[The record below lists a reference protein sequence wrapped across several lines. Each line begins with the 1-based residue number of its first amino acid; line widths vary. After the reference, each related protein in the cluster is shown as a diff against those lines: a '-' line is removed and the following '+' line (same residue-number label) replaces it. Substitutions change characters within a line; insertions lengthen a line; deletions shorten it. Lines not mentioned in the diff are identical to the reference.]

1 MKTPLGWKREI
12 LDNVSVIQT
21 GLAKGKAVNTSPAR
35 LPYLRVAN
43 VQDGFLDLTEIK
55 EIEVEQSQ
63 IERYRIF
70 PGDILLTEGGD
81 RDKLGRGTLWEG
93 QIPLCLHQNHIFVV
107 RANKNIIFNKFLAY
121 LFSSPLGKK
130 YFLSCAKQST
140 NLASINSTQ
149 LRNFPLVFPSI
160 QEQKA
165 IAAILSTWDEAIEK
179 MERLIVLKE
188 KKTKYLRS
196 KFYRDLKSDKIPL
209 SEVAYVG
216 TGQAAPQNAEEFSI
230 KGSPFLRVSSL
241 DKLMNGNE
249 NDIEFLNDEFAK
261 KNKMKLFP
269 AKTLIFAK
277 SGMSIR
283 LNRLHILEQPSYL
296 VSHLAGIIPSKNL
309 DIHYLKFLFEI
320 TPPSKMLQGDGFP
333 SIRTS
338 EIESILIK
346 YPSLN
351 KQKEIGEK
359 FKYLQYELYLL
370 FEYLKLL
377 RNQKNGLMQKLLTG
391 KWRVNF
397 KEEK

>member
-1 MKTPLGWKREI
+1 MKTSLKWRREI

-107 RANKNIIFNKFLAY
+107 RANENIIFNKFLAY

-149 LRNFPLVFPSI
+149 LRNFPVVFPVI

-165 IAAILSTWDEAIEK
+165 IVAILSTWDEAIEK
-179 MERLIVLKE
+179 TERLIAFKELQFEWLVNKFIGKRKAEVSLAKLCPPEIGNKLVKNEEDLGYLEIGDIDVKTKDYQIDNKE
-188 KKTKYLRS
+188 KRPATGAVKVPANTLLISTVRPTRGAITRTKSELYVSSAFCKLRLTNDFYFYCLYQR
-196 KFYRDLKSDKIPL
+196 KFFDHLKHKQSGATYPTVKDIDILTFKIPVVSESEQKKIIQILNSAKQEIDLLKKL
-209 SEVAYVG
+209 SDGY
-216 TGQAAPQNAEEFSI
+216 
-230 KGSPFLRVSSL
+230 
-241 DKLMNGNE
+241 
-249 NDIEFLNDEFAK
+249 
-261 KNKMKLFP
+261 
-269 AKTLIFAK
+269 
-277 SGMSIR
+277 R
-283 LNRLHILEQPSYL
+283 L
-296 VSHLAGIIPSKNL
+296 
-309 DIHYLKFLFEI
+309 
-320 TPPSKMLQGDGFP
+320 
-333 SIRTS
+333 
-338 EIESILIK
+338 
-346 YPSLN
+346 
-351 KQKEIGEK
+351 QK
-359 FKYLQYELYLL
+359 
-370 FEYLKLL
+370 
-377 RNQKNGLMQKLLTG
+377 RGLMLKLLTG

>member
-12 LDNVSVIQT
+12 VNNVSVIQT
-21 GLAKGKAVNTSPAR
+21 GLAKGKAVSTSSVR

-63 IERYRIF
+63 IERYRLF

-107 RANKNIIFNKFLAY
+107 RANENIIFNKFLAY

-149 LRNFPLVFPSI
+149 LRNFPVVFPAI

-179 MERLIVLKE
+179 TERLIACKE
-188 KKTKYLRS
+188 RHFGWLVNELIGKRKAEVSLAELCPPEEGNKLVKDEEKSLGYLEIGDIDVKTKDYQIDNKDKRPASGAVKVPANTLLISTVRPTRGAITRTKSELYVSSAFCKLRLLNDFYFYCLYQK
-196 KFYRDLKSDKIPL
+196 KFLNFLKYRQSGATYPTVKDKDILTFKIPVL
-209 SEVAYVG
+209 SE
-216 TGQAAPQNAEEFSI
+216 AEQKKIIRILNSAKHEI
-230 KGSPFLRVSSL
+230 DSL
-241 DKLMNGNE
+241 EKLSDVYRM
-249 NDIEFLNDEFAK
+249 
-261 KNKMKLFP
+261 
-269 AKTLIFAK
+269 
-277 SGMSIR
+277 
-283 LNRLHILEQPSYL
+283 Q
-296 VSHLAGIIPSKNL
+296 
-309 DIHYLKFLFEI
+309 
-320 TPPSKMLQGDGFP
+320 
-333 SIRTS
+333 
-338 EIESILIK
+338 
-346 YPSLN
+346 
-351 KQKEIGEK
+351 KQ
-359 FKYLQYELYLL
+359 
-370 FEYLKLL
+370 
-377 RNQKNGLMQKLLTG
+377 GLMQKLLIG